1 MKISIFF
8 MIANYI
14 WLLPTSQEEFPCVV
28 FCVFVFLLEQRDEY
42 HLKSE
47 QIKTKFESVLT

>member
-14 WLLPTSQEEFPCVV
+14 WLLPTSQEEFLCVV
-28 FCVFVFLLEQRDEY
+28 FVVFVFLLEQRDEY